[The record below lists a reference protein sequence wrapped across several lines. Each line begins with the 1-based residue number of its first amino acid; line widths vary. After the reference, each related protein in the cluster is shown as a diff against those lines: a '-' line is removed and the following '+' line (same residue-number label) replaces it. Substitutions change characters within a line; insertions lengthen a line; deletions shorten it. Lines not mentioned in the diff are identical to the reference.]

1 MGHAYKKLTR
11 ETFTCYMCKK
21 YYLAGHRYMYKT
33 FELTELRPSKEFIIC
48 QKCAKREGGKKWEKN
63 LEK

>member
-1 MGHAYKKLTR
+1 
-11 ETFTCYMCKK
+11 MCKK